1 MKKLIYLLIIM
12 SLTLVGC
19 SNNKAPRKS
28 NLTYGMV
35 KSNVIKGKTSQS
47 EIMQLFGAPNLVTKN
62 KENNEVW
69 SYNKMSVDQK
79 SGSKDAWLILFGAN
93 SSKSSVTTS
102 SFDFIVIF
110 DKYDIVKDYSVIA
123 SNY

>member
-1 MKKLIYLLIIM
+1 MKKLVYFLIIM

-19 SNNKAPRKS
+19 SNNKTPQKS

-62 KENNEVW
+62 RENNEVW
-69 SYNKMSVDQK
+69 SYNKMSVDKK
-79 SGSKDAWLILFGAN
+79 SGSSDAWLILLGAN
-93 SSKSSVTTS
+93 SSRSSVTTS
-102 SFDFIVIF
+102 SFDFIVVF
-110 DKYDIVKDYSVIA
+110 DKYDIVKDYSVIS